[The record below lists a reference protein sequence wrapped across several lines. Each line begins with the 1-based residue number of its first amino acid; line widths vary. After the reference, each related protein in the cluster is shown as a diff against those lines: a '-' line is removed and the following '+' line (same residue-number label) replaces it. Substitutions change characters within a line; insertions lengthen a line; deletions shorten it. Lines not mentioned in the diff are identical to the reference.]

1 MNQKCIF
8 GSIDMLT
15 WVRESDPR
23 GILYELIFEVS
34 PDGIARFDG
43 ISQCQYEADD
53 PHDANSE

>member
-1 MNQKCIF
+1 
-8 GSIDMLT
+8 MLT

-23 GILYELIFEVS
+23 GILYELIFEVG

-53 PHDANSE
+53 PHDSNSE